1 MKKDNQLKNINQFKK
16 YLHIHKVIHKTL
28 ILYRASEMGI
38 LFKELISIN
47 FKSLIVCLNL
57 SEVTILLSQTVF
69 SLLVANHITKTSE
82 AVPLLGTNILAVR
95 INLCC

>member
-1 MKKDNQLKNINQFKK
+1 
-16 YLHIHKVIHKTL
+16 
-28 ILYRASEMGI
+28 MGI
-38 LFKELISIN
+38 LCKELISIN

-82 AVPLLGTNILAVR
+82 AVPLLGTHKNYCRA
-95 INLCC
+95 N